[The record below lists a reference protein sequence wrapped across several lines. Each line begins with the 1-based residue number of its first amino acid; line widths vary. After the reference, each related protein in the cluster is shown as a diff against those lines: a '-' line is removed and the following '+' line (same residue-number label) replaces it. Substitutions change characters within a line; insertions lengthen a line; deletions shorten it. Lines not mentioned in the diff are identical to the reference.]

1 MSLIIYKHNFNS
13 KFSDEKVV
21 IEKVADI
28 QNVRILLFF
37 LKKGQIVNLHQSPSD
52 VILTVLEGNGR
63 FFIGSKEEYRDL
75 STGETIIYEPNEP
88 HGFEALE
95 NLVVQAIITPIP
107 AKKISL

>member
-1 MSLIIYKHNFNS
+1 VSLITYKHNFNI

-21 IEKVADI
+21 IEKVADT
-28 QNVRILLFF
+28 QNTRILFFF

-52 VILTVLEGNGR
+52 VILTILEGNGR

-75 STGETIIYEPNEP
+75 STGETILYEPNEP

-107 AKKISL
+107 TKKIRL

>member
-1 MSLIIYKHNFNS
+1 MSLIIYKRNFNN

-21 IEKVADI
+21 IEKIADI

-52 VILTVLEGNGR
+52 VILTVLDGNGR

-75 STGETIIYEPNEP
+75 SIGETIIYDSNEP

-95 NLVVQAIITPIP
+95 NLVVQAIITSIS
-107 AKKISL
+107 AKKINL